1 MVGRSVRL
9 LGVAWLCGFVV
20 WGTLHECVDGVCE
33 IVVSG
38 LGRGF
43 QCASW
48 FAAEQVILGDAY
60 VRGSGVC

>member
-9 LGVAWLCGFVV
+9 FGVAWLCGFVV

-43 QCASW
+43 PVRIVVCSRAGHIGGCICA
-48 FAAEQVILGDAY
+48 
-60 VRGSGVC
+60 R

>member
-20 WGTLHECVDGVCE
+20 WGTWHECVDGVCE
-33 IVVSG
+33 IVVIG

-43 QCASW
+43 SVRVVVCSRAGHIGGCICA
-48 FAAEQVILGDAY
+48 
-60 VRGSGVC
+60 R

>member
-1 MVGRSVRL
+1 MVGRSVKL

-20 WGTLHECVDGVCE
+20 WGTWHKCVDGVCE

-43 QCASW
+43 PVRIVVCSRAGHIGGCICA
-48 FAAEQVILGDAY
+48 
-60 VRGSGVC
+60 R

>member
-1 MVGRSVRL
+1 MVGRSVKL

-20 WGTLHECVDGVCE
+20 WVTWHKWEDGVCE

-43 QCASW
+43 PVRVVVCSRAGHIGGCICA
-48 FAAEQVILGDAY
+48 
-60 VRGSGVC
+60 R